1 MRNLMMTA
9 TLLALLAGAANA
21 AGTHAGGHGDDGMMA
36 IGKPGKTAEISRTV
50 TIRMTERDDG
60 SMVFAPASLMVT
72 AGETV
77 RLEFVNDGELEH
89 EFVMD
94 EHESILEHK
103 ALMERFPE
111 MEHDDPNAIRLAPG
125 AKGEI
130 VWTFAKAG
138 EFTFACLIPGHYE
151 SGMKGEIT
159 VRP

>member
-9 TLLALLAGAANA
+9 TLLALLTGAAHA

-36 IGKPGKTAEISRTV
+36 IGKPGKTAEISRTA

-60 SMVFAPASLMVT
+60 AMVFAPASLMVT

-94 EHESILEHK
+94 EHESILKHK

-138 EFTFACLIPGHYE
+138 AFTFACLIPGHYE